1 MQMLFDYLTGTE
13 FRNRFGGFVEAFK
26 EMQDDLEKERRAMQT
41 AWKRR
46 EKVLRRARD
55 NITAFYGDLQG
66 IAGRQLQD
74 LPTLALEPA
83 PAATADEDD
92 GDDTSPPTPRP
103 GKIRGEAGAKAVV
116 AGSAPE

>member
-1 MQMLFDYLTGTE
+1 
-13 FRNRFGGFVEAFK
+13 
-26 EMQDDLEKERRAMQT
+26 MQDDLEKERRAMQT

-83 PAATADEDD
+83 SPAAADEDD
-92 GDDTSPPTPRP
+92 GDDTSSPTPRP
-103 GKIRGEAGAKAVV
+103 SRSPGKAGAKAVV
-116 AGSAPE
+116 AGSAAE